1 MSYVCVR
8 SNFTLRLIT
17 AWDQQGWGKQNT
29 EENKIKFRRRK
40 EILLRAQLVHSS
52 EQELLSLRA
61 SHGSCFQ
68 HSKFIENR
76 GSVSFQSASL
86 GAQNNYYK
94 IGKKVHLFSSSFV
107 WESDLGFRLTSIG
120 SGDSIWEN
128 KISLCILRKLG
139 NVSNYIEHTQNRL
152 IFFIVLP

>member
-1 MSYVCVR
+1 MCQIK
-8 SNFTLRLIT
+8 FHFALDHGMGPTRL
-17 AWDQQGWGKQNT
+17 GKKQNT

-52 EQELLSLRA
+52 EQELLLLRA

-68 HSKFIENR
+68 HSKFIEIR

-94 IGKKVHLFSSSFV
+94 IGKKVHLFSSSIV

-120 SGDSIWEN
+120 SGDSVHWKKYRFAFLDE
-128 KISLCILRKLG
+128 LD
-139 NVSNYIEHTQNRL
+139 
-152 IFFIVLP
+152 FF